1 MGYTKIGEFMVII
14 SQNTFLIWGILF
26 FCFFRVA
33 IKIKGIIKKE
43 HIYKGIYSSEEF
55 MFDLFCVYIIG
66 VISRVYFPL
75 TIAWGN
81 HIVYNP
87 PEIWL
92 RPIWSIKQI
101 YLMGGLESV
110 IYQLTGNLIVL
121 SPMVFFLCYFYS
133 IDEEKLTLGKRIIK
147 RVNELLESFE
157 RRNKEGV
164 RENSYIPSIKTI
176 LKVCFLIALFI
187 ESSQVVLSLVF
198 PNTKR
203 FFEIN
208 DLICN
213 TLSGIWGY
221 YIYNLFIN
229 ITVKSRNICKF

>member
-1 MGYTKIGEFMVII
+1 MVII

-43 HIYKGIYSSEEF
+43 HIYKSIYSSEEF
-55 MFDLFCVYIIG
+55 MFDLFCIYIIG

-81 HIVYNP
+81 HIVYSP

-101 YLMGGLESV
+101 YLDVGLSGV

-121 SPMVFFLCYFYS
+121 SPMAFFICYFYS

-147 RVNELLESFE
+147 RINKLLESFE
-157 RRNKEGV
+157 RRNKEGI

>member
-1 MGYTKIGEFMVII
+1 MIVI
-14 SQNTFLIWGILF
+14 SQNQFLIWGILF
-26 FCFFRVA
+26 SCLFRMGF
-33 IKIKGIIKKE
+33 KIKGIIKKE

-55 MFDLFCVYIIG
+55 MFDLFCIYIIG
-66 VISRVYFPL
+66 VFSRVYFPL

-92 RPIWSIKQI
+92 RPLWSIKQI

-121 SPMVFFLCYFYS
+121 SPMAFFLCYFYS
-133 IDEEKLTLGKRIIK
+133 IDEEKLTLGKGMIRRI
-147 RVNELLESFE
+147 NELLESFE
-157 RRNKEGV
+157 ERNKEGI
-164 RENSYIPSIKTI
+164 RENSYIPSLMTI
-176 LKVCFLIALFI
+176 LKFCFLTALFI
-187 ESSQVVLSLVF
+187 ETSQVVLSLAF

-213 TLSGIWGY
+213 TLSGVWGY
-221 YIYNLFIN
+221 YIYNLFIK
-229 ITVKSRNICKF
+229 ITVKSRKIFKL

>member
-1 MGYTKIGEFMVII
+1 MVII
-14 SQNTFLIWGILF
+14 SQNTFLVCGILF
-26 FCFFRVA
+26 FCLFRIVVKFKE
-33 IKIKGIIKKE
+33 ITKKE
-43 HIYKGIYSSEEF
+43 YIYKSIYSNEEF
-55 MFDLFCVYIIG
+55 VFDLFCIYIIG

-81 HIVYNP
+81 NLVYNP
-87 PEIWL
+87 PEIWF

-101 YLMGGLESV
+101 YIMGGMESV

-121 SPMVFFLCYFYS
+121 SPMAFFLCYFYS
-133 IDEEKLTLGKRIIK
+133 IDEEKLTLGKRLVDRIN
-147 RVNELLESFE
+147 RLLESFE
-157 RRNKEGV
+157 RKNKS
-164 RENSYIPSIKTI
+164 RLNKNSYIPSLKSI
-176 LKVCFLIALFI
+176 LKFCFLVALFI
-187 ESSQVVLSLVF
+187 ETSQVLLSVIV

-221 YIYNLFIN
+221 YIYIVFTN
-229 ITVKSRNICKF
+229 IRIRSKNAFKL

>member
-1 MGYTKIGEFMVII
+1 MIII
-14 SQNTFLIWGILF
+14 SQNEALILGSLIYILF
-26 FCFFRVA
+26 RGTF
-33 IKIKGIIKKE
+33 KIKGIIKKE
-43 HIYKGIYSSEEF
+43 HIYKSIYSSEEF
-55 MFDLFCVYIIG
+55 MFDLFCIYIIG

-92 RPIWSIKQI
+92 RPLWSIKQI

-110 IYQLTGNLIVL
+110 IYQLTGNLIIL
-121 SPMVFFLCYFYS
+121 IPMAFFLCYFYS
-133 IDEEKLTLGKRIIK
+133 IDEEKLTLGKMGVKRINKI
-147 RVNELLESFE
+147 LESFE
-157 RRNKEGV
+157 RRNKEGI

-187 ESSQVVLSLVF
+187 ETSQVVLSLVF

-208 DLICN
+208 DLTCN

-229 ITVKSRNICKF
+229 ITVKSRNIYKF